1 MVFSLFLI
9 FIATLYLVW
18 QGTMEPTL
26 GFIVMAFSFGSIIW
40 KRVRFIQ
47 ERRHI
52 RKKTHERKAKWGGEL
67 TVVSGLASFIG
78 MHCDLYI
85 TRQDQLIVE
94 DAISARIIPP
104 AEVSRIGLFYGSI
117 FDYLSDVDLARAL
130 KFQTIPRFNH
140 VRAWIKRNPT
150 ARRRLI
156 VAVMFENP
164 INELEYSEMAVFS
177 DIDKKGNLSAFAIRP
192 EIAVKLAVLPKPRFG
207 RLKGK
212 KRQTSD
218 LQPNSHT

>member
-1 MVFSLFLI
+1 MVSLCFDLYRDSLPGLAGHHGTHFGLHRDGV
-9 FIATLYLVW
+9 FIWFNHLEKSPFHP
-18 QGTMEPTL
+18 GTKGT
-26 GFIVMAFSFGSIIW
+26 S
-40 KRVRFIQ
+40 
-47 ERRHI
+47 
-52 RKKTHERKAKWGGEL
+52 ERKHTNEKRNGEAN
-67 TVVSGLASFIG
+67 SPSSPGLASFIG

-104 AEVSRIGLFYGSI
+104 AELSRIGLFYGSI

-140 VRAWIKRNPT
+140 VRAWIRRNPT

-177 DIDKKGNLSAFAIRP
+177 DIDQKGESQCFCHTAGNRGETRRTP
-192 EIAVKLAVLPKPRFG
+192 QTAVRKIER
-207 RLKGK
+207 
-212 KRQTSD
+212 
-218 LQPNSHT
+218 